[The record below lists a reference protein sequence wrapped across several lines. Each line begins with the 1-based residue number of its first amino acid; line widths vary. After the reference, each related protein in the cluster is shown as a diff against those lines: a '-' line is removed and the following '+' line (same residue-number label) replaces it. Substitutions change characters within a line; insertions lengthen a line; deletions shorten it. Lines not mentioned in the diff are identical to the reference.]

1 MRFYIPLSSLAVL
14 ALRASATPVD
24 PPSGYSA
31 SYSTFNNLNCDTQS
45 WSMQLIPKDVV
56 GLCEDLSHP
65 AISVDLN
72 NLAEGCSVVFY
83 PDFDC
88 KGRPE
93 SVSEIGCYKSDVI
106 IQSTSVTC
114 ETVDDGEDDN

>member
-1 MRFYIPLSSLAVL
+1 VL
-14 ALRASATPVD
+14 AH
-24 PPSGYSA
+24 
-31 SYSTFNNLNCDTQS
+31 N
-45 WSMQLIPKDVV
+45 V
-56 GLCEDLSHP
+56 GAFADLG
-65 AISVDLN
+65 A
-72 NLAEGCSVVFY
+72 VVFY